1 LNGFI
6 FNERTNNTEAEMRK
20 ETNWDNLMSFE
31 NKNIRIGLKIASII
45 PNTDENTYLK
55 GNYYIPR

>member
-1 LNGFI
+1 
-6 FNERTNNTEAEMRK
+6 MRK

-45 PNTDENTYLK
+45 PNTDEKTYLK